1 MNRLQEI
8 EARLAAIANE
18 IEQRGAELT
27 AEQLTAFETEVNNLV
42 HREQASIR
50 KQSNEAEHFNT
61 AFRSRVA
68 EPKRRYGHLEHGAC
82 GGRRK
87 ILYPQGIHRNFTA
100 WKGGEHKCR

>member
-1 MNRLQEI
+1 MERVLRRENRAFRPAIIPCHVKHDLY
-8 EARLAAIANE
+8 AAGN
-18 IEQRGAELT
+18 RPRKR
-27 AEQLTAFETEVNNLV
+27 NRV

-87 ILYPQGIHRNFTA
+87 ILYPQGIHRSFTA
-100 WKGGEHKCR
+100 WKGGEHKCQ